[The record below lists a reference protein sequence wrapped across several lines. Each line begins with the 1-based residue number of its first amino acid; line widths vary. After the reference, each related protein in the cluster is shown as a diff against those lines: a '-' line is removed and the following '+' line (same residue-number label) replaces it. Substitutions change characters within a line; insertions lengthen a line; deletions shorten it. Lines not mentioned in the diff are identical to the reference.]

1 METSIPREAE
11 AARDAPETGARR
23 PSGLLAGWRADVVSL
38 AMGASF
44 PLAFAPYGYGL
55 IAYPVLAVFFL
66 ACLNASA
73 TRAAW
78 RGWLFG
84 VGQFT
89 VGCGWVYT
97 GLQYGGGVVGAVPL
111 LLAVFLV
118 SVFLVSVQALYPAL
132 AAFVSAGLYARRP
145 HTMLL
150 VAFPLTWALAE
161 YARSIVWIGFPRL
174 LAGYSQIDTPLAG
187 YAPLLGVIGTGMI
200 TALVGG
206 LLASLLLRRQ
216 NYLARLM
223 GITGLFL
230 FGSLVLQISWT
241 EPQGDPIKV
250 SLLQGN
256 AVQDEKWSNHSRAE
270 QMNWYQAQTREHWNS
285 DLIVW
290 PETSVADTPAN
301 GEALLANL
309 RARSIRDAKDVVVG
323 VAEGDFT
330 KGGYF
335 NSLVNLRGGVYHKRR
350 LIPPAEY
357 FPWPSAPAW
366 LASVLRLQTSDARH
380 GEDEQPLLE
389 GAGHKL
395 GASISYEISYS
406 DEIKRAL
413 PAAALLVNS
422 GNDAAFRQSNL
433 PYQHHEIARFR
444 ALETGR
450 YLIRAVNTGISAVIG
465 SKGEVVASARGG
477 EETVVTAKVQ
487 PLQGSTPYVW
497 LGDMPLPVLGLGFL
511 VVVSV
516 VHRRRDTTAPRRQA
530 VKRLS
535 RSGFPFS

>member
-1 METSIPREAE
+1 VETIIPREAQ
-11 AARDAPETGARR
+11 AARDAREIGAQRS
-23 PSGLLAGWRADVVSL
+23 SGLLASWRADVVSL

-55 IAYPVLAVFFL
+55 IAYPALAVFFL

-84 VGQFT
+84 VGQFS
-89 VGCGWVYT
+89 VAGGWVYT
-97 GLQYGGGVVGAVPL
+97 GLQYGGGVPAGVPL

-118 SVFLVSVQALYPAL
+118 GVLALYPAL
-132 AAFVSAGLYARRP
+132 AAFASTSLYARRP

-150 VAFPLTWALAE
+150 VALPLTWALAE
-161 YARSIVWIGFPRL
+161 YARSTLWTGFPWL

-187 YAPLLGVIGTGMI
+187 YAPLLGVFGTGMI

-206 LLASLLLRRQ
+206 LVGSLLLRRQ
-216 NYLARLM
+216 NYLARLV
-223 GITGLFL
+223 GIAGLFL

-241 EPQGDPIKV
+241 EPQGDRITV

-256 AVQDEKWSNHSRAE
+256 AVQDEKWSNHSRTE
-270 QMNWYQAQTREHWNS
+270 QMNWYQAQTRAHWNS

-290 PETSVADTPAN
+290 PETSIADTPAN
-301 GEALLANL
+301 VEFLLANL
-309 RARSIRDAKDVVVG
+309 RARSIRDAKDVIIG
-323 VAEGDFT
+323 VAEGDFA

-335 NSLVNLRGGVYHKRR
+335 NSLVNLRGGSYHKRR
-350 LIPPAEY
+350 LVPLAEY
-357 FPWPSAPAW
+357 FPWPNAPTW
-366 LASVLRLQTSDARH
+366 LASVLRLQMSDARH

-395 GASISYEISYS
+395 GASICYEISYS
-406 DEIKRAL
+406 DEVRRAL
-413 PAAALLVNS
+413 PAAAVLVNS

-450 YLIRAVNTGISAVIG
+450 YLIRTVNTGISAVIG
-465 SKGEVVASARGG
+465 SRGEVVASARAG
-477 EETVVTAKVQ
+477 EETVVTAKIQ
-487 PLQGSTPYVW
+487 PLQGRTPYVW
-497 LGDMPLPVLGLGFL
+497 LGDMPLVVLGLGFL
-511 VVVSV
+511 VFAGV
-516 VHRRRDTTAPRRQA
+516 VHRRRDLPPSKACAPTA
-530 VKRLS
+530 
-535 RSGFPFS
+535 

>member
-1 METSIPREAE
+1 VETIIPREAE
-11 AARDAPETGARR
+11 AARDAREIGARR
-23 PSGLLAGWRADVVSL
+23 SFGLLASWRADVVSL

-55 IAYPVLAVFFL
+55 IAYPALAVFFL

-73 TRAAW
+73 IRAAW

-97 GLQYGGGVVGAVPL
+97 GLQYGGGVPAGLPL
-111 LLAVFLV
+111 LLTVFLV
-118 SVFLVSVQALYPAL
+118 GVLALYPAL
-132 AAFVSAGLYARRP
+132 AALASASLYARRP

-150 VAFPLTWALAE
+150 VALPLTWALAE
-161 YARSIVWIGFPRL
+161 YARSTLWTGFPWL

-187 YAPLLGVIGTGMI
+187 YAPLLGVFGTGMI
-200 TALVGG
+200 AALVGG
-206 LLASLLLRRQ
+206 LLGSLLLRRQ
-216 NYLARLM
+216 NYVARLV
-223 GITGLFL
+223 GIAGLFL

-241 EPQGDPIKV
+241 EPQGDPIRV

-256 AVQDEKWSNHSRAE
+256 AVQDEKWSNHSRTE

-290 PETSVADTPAN
+290 PETSIADTPAN
-301 GEALLANL
+301 VEFLLANL
-309 RARSIRDAKDVVVG
+309 RARSIRDAKDVIVG
-323 VAEGDFT
+323 VVEGDFA

-335 NSLVNLRGGVYHKRR
+335 NSLVNLRGGTYHKRR
-350 LIPPAEY
+350 LVPLAEY
-357 FPWPSAPAW
+357 FPWPNAPAW
-366 LASVLRLQTSDARH
+366 LASVLRLPMSDARP
-380 GEDEQPLLE
+380 GEDDQPLLE

-395 GASISYEISYS
+395 GASICYEISYS
-406 DEIKRAL
+406 DEVRRAL
-413 PAAALLVNS
+413 PAAAVLVNS
-422 GNDAAFRQSNL
+422 GNDAAFRQTNQ

-465 SKGEVVASARGG
+465 SKGEVVAGARAG

-487 PLQGSTPYVW
+487 PLSGSTPYVW
-497 LGDMPLPVLGLGFL
+497 LGDTPLVVLGLGFL
-511 VVVSV
+511 VLAGV
-516 VHRRRDTTAPRRQA
+516 VHRRRNLASSKTRAPTA
-530 VKRLS
+530 
-535 RSGFPFS
+535 